1 VPPVRGRDPA
11 RPEAGRE
18 LRAQR
23 RRELLHGSGGS
34 IPSNVLER
42 GNNESSSDYIRL
54 CEELGQ
60 KPHSASFPAAL
71 PEFLVRFLTEPL
83 DLVLDPFAGSN
94 TTGAVAQSL
103 NRRWLAFEI
112 ESKYVENSRLRFP
125 ELSFPSD
132 G

>member
-1 VPPVRGRDPA
+1 MAPKASSALPLP
-11 RPEAGRE
+11 
-18 LRAQR
+18 LRA
-23 RRELLHGSGGS
+23 REVDAH
-34 IPSNVLER
+34 
-42 GNNESSSDYIRL
+42 
-54 CEELGQ
+54 
-60 KPHSASFPAAL
+60 PAAL
-71 PEFLVRFLTEPL
+71 LRSKPAYRTSHGALFRGDAGGLLRRLPDAAL

-112 ESKYVENSRLRFP
+112 ESKYVESSRLRFP